1 MKLIKDLGQT
11 LKGINVSKTELRDSL
26 RAYLKDPD
34 FGNNE
39 ETNNEE

>member
-11 LKGINVSKTELRDSL
+11 SQGINVSKAELRSSL
-26 RAYLKDPD
+26 WVHLKDPD

-39 ETNNEE
+39 ETDNEE